1 MTRNQIKI
9 IQISELKR
17 AVNKI
22 FENKLKNKAK
32 IISLEM
38 GRNKK
43 KREETKKNWKI
54 VEEMGRNR
62 KKQEE
67 IGRNRNIRGGR
78 TGKKQEDTRKKQ
90 EETAKIWKQ

>member
-67 IGRNRNIRGGR
+67 IGRNRNIRGGNR
-78 TGKKQEDTRKKQ
+78 EKTGRY
-90 EETAKIWKQ
+90 